1 MIFEFKATSADQGML
16 GAFAAAIG
24 TKLDKGLLTLP
35 ASLGKGAV
43 KGIVL
48 GPLMRIMIFRFEL
61 KEDLLFR
68 RMAAPEEKEGIVL
81 TFHNVSGHVSAL
93 SGIKLLPAVQ
103 VVSNDI
109 VHESFFPA
117 GTPVNSI
124 LIATHADLFQD
135 LSSLKTGDAILQNI
149 IAGTHSYL
157 YEEIISPE
165 MQALA
170 TDIMNAHAP
179 AQLLDLYLKLKA
191 QELIYLFFVELLK
204 REGSPAF
211 PLNAADVK
219 MMYQLRDKI
228 IADLSITPN
237 LPELARFAGMSE
249 SKMKRLFKQIF
260 GNSIYNYYQSLRMH
274 AAADLI
280 REQGLSVSEAGYRL
294 GFTNLSHFT
303 RMFEKHI
310 GLKPKKYAA
319 AS

>member
-1 MIFEFKATSADQGML
+1 MIFEFKATAANKGML

-35 ASLGKGAV
+35 ASLGKGYI
-43 KGIVL
+43 KGIEL
-48 GPLMRIMIFRFEL
+48 GPLIRMMILQFEL

-68 RMAAPEEKEGIVL
+68 RIAAPEEKEGIAF
-81 TFHNVSGHVSAL
+81 TFHNVSRHLSAPP
-93 SGIKLLPAVQ
+93 GIRLLPAVQ

-109 VHESFFPA
+109 VHESFYPA
-117 GTPVNSI
+117 GTPVSSI
-124 LIATHADLFQD
+124 LIATHAALFRD
-135 LSSLKTGDAILQNI
+135 LSSLKTGNALLQNI
-149 IAGTHSYL
+149 VAGEHSYL

-165 MQALA
+165 MQVVAA
-170 TDIMNAHAP
+170 AIINAQAP
-179 AQLLDLYLKLKA
+179 TQLRDLYLKLKA
-191 QELIYLFFVELLK
+191 QELIYLFFAELLK
-204 REGSPAF
+204 REDTVIS

-228 IADLSITPN
+228 IADLSINPN

-260 GNSIYNYYQSLRMH
+260 GNSIYNYYQSLRMNE
-274 AAADLI
+274 AAYLI
-280 REQGLSVSEAGYRL
+280 REQGLSVSEAGYHL

-303 RMFEKHI
+303 RMFEKHK